1 MVFLGLFLV
10 DLVPIMP
17 GCYIWVGV
25 GMDMVSPLVLVR
37 VATISFL
44 LLCLNSLVIQ
54 MGPVSELFAGTL
66 KLRYSL
72 YPFFYEVSFMD
83 GFPSPCGSRSPVRSW
98 SQCAFS

>member
-25 GMDMVSPLVLVR
+25 GTDMVSPLVLVR

-44 LLCLNSLVIQ
+44 LLFSNSLVIL
-54 MGPVSELFAGTL
+54 MGRLLSFLQAHSSSGTPLPLFL
-66 KLRYSL
+66 
-72 YPFFYEVSFMD
+72 
-83 GFPSPCGSRSPVRSW
+83 
-98 SQCAFS
+98 